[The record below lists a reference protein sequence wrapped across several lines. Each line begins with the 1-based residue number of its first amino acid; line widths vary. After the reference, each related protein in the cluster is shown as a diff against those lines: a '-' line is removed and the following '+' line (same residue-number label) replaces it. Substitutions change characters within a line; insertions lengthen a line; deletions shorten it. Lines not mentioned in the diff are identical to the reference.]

1 MAETLVDQRKLDG
14 LDLGEVLY
22 LKIHALRYEE
32 IADDLTQIVHTETME
47 IQLMVMG
54 EVLYAKKNQDG
65 LVLEGIHQIK
75 IHVTIYVEME

>member
-1 MAETLVDQRKLDG
+1 MVEAQVDQRKLDG
-14 LDLGEVLY
+14 LDLEEALH

-54 EVLYAKKNQDG
+54 EVLYVKKNQDG

-75 IHVTIYVEME
+75 IHATIYVEIE